1 MNARELRLLFLVASA
16 VVFVDTMFYAAVVP
30 LLPTLTREL
39 HLSKASAGVLTAG
52 YAAGTLVGSI
62 PGGMLAARA
71 GPRTTIYV
79 GLFLMGSSSLAFGF
93 LDDITGL
100 DAARFVQGFGG
111 ACTWSG
117 SLAWLIGEV
126 DVGRRGSAIG
136 GALAAGIAGALFGP
150 VIGTLAHALG
160 RAPVFSA
167 VAVVAVALAVA
178 VALLP
183 APSAQP
189 DLGPTDLWEE
199 LRRPAIVLGMWL
211 TALPAVASGVVN
223 VLAPL
228 RLSALGASA
237 IGIGATF
244 LIAAGAEAIVSPA
257 VGHVSDRRGRM
268 FPLRI
273 GLASAAIV
281 LVCFP
286 LSSRV
291 VVVAGVVVL
300 AAVAPRQLLGA
311 RNGDAVGRGRG
322 RRPQPGLR
330 DGADQP
336 RLGGRPDRRRG
347 GRWRAR
353 QGHRRRAAVRAF
365 GGTVRGDARSR
376 SRASGPDGPCPV
388 RLVEHGGRAAR
399 WKAGVDVRTAALA
412 PDPVRRR
419 PRRDA
424 HRGCG
429 TYGRRA

>member
-93 LDDITGL
+93 LNDITGL

-286 LSSRV
+286 LSSKV

-300 AAVAPRQLLGA
+300 AAVALGSFWA
-311 RNGDAVGRGRG
+311 PAMAMLSDAAEASGLSQGYAMALINLAWAAGQIVGAAGGGALAKATGDALPFALSAGLCAATLGLVLV
-322 RRPQPGLR
+322 RP
-330 DGADQP
+330 
-336 RLGGRPDRRRG
+336 
-347 GRWRAR
+347 
-353 QGHRRRAAVRAF
+353 
-365 GGTVRGDARSR
+365 
-376 SRASGPDGPCPV
+376 
-388 RLVEHGGRAAR
+388 
-399 WKAGVDVRTAALA
+399 VRTALA
-412 PDPVRRR
+412 R
-419 PRRDA
+419 
-424 HRGCG
+424 
-429 TYGRRA
+429 

>member
-1 MNARELRLLFLVASA
+1 MNARDLRLLFLVASA

-30 LLPTLTREL
+30 LLPTLTHEL

-71 GPRTTIYV
+71 GPRATIYV

-93 LDDITGL
+93 LDNIAGL

-167 VAVVAVALAVA
+167 VAVVAVGLAVA

-189 DLGPTDLWEE
+189 DLGPAHLWDQ

-211 TALPAVASGVVN
+211 TALPAIASGVVN
-223 VLAPL
+223 VLGPL

-237 IGIGATF
+237 VGIGATF
-244 LIAAGAEAIVSPA
+244 LIAAGAEALVSPA
-257 VGHVSDRRGRM
+257 VGRVSDQRGRM

-273 GLASAAIV
+273 GLAAAAIV

-286 LSSRV
+286 LSDRV
-291 VVVAGVVVL
+291 VVVAAVVVL
-300 AAVAPRQLLGA
+300 TAVTLGSFWAPAMAMLSDAAEAGGLSQGYAMALINLAWAGGQIVGA
-311 RNGDAVGRGRG
+311 AG
-322 RRPQPGLR
+322 
-330 DGADQP
+330 
-336 RLGGRPDRRRG
+336 
-347 GRWRAR
+347 
-353 QGHRRRAAVRAF
+353 
-365 GGTVRGDARSR
+365 GGTLAKATGDGLPFALSSAMCAATLGLVLVR
-376 SRASGPDGPCPV
+376 P
-388 RLVEHGGRAAR
+388 
-399 WKAGVDVRTAALA
+399 VRTALA
-412 PDPVRRR
+412 R
-419 PRRDA
+419 
-424 HRGCG
+424 
-429 TYGRRA
+429 

>member
-93 LDDITGL
+93 LNDITGL

-183 APSAQP
+183 APSAPP

-257 VGHVSDRRGRM
+257 VGRVSDRRGRM

-300 AAVAPRQLLGA
+300 AAVALGSFWA
-311 RNGDAVGRGRG
+311 PAMAMLSDAAEASGLSQGYAMALINLAWAAGQIVGAAGGGALAKATGDALPFALSAGLCAATLGLVLV
-322 RRPQPGLR
+322 RP
-330 DGADQP
+330 
-336 RLGGRPDRRRG
+336 
-347 GRWRAR
+347 
-353 QGHRRRAAVRAF
+353 
-365 GGTVRGDARSR
+365 
-376 SRASGPDGPCPV
+376 
-388 RLVEHGGRAAR
+388 
-399 WKAGVDVRTAALA
+399 VRTALA
-412 PDPVRRR
+412 R
-419 PRRDA
+419 
-424 HRGCG
+424 
-429 TYGRRA
+429 